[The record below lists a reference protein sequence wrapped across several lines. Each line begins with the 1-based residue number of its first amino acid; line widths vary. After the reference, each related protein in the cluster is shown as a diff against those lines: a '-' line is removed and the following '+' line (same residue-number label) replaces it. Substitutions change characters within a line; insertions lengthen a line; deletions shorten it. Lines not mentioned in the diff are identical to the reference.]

1 VSAARA
7 YRVGLTGGLA
17 SGKSTVAAWLGE
29 AGFEVVDADQLV
41 AELHRPGGPGA
52 AAARAL
58 FGEAVL
64 TPAGGVDHAAL
75 AARLFSDPPART
87 AFERAIHPLV
97 RRRFE
102 EIAAGPA
109 ADDEPGSPPP
119 QPAEAPEPPAPRPE
133 DPRHPPGA
141 ERREPDDD
149 DPLEPPQP
157 ERREPDGDPSGPSQ
171 PERQDPEDPAR
182 PGHPR
187 EAAAMTAPGAARRV
201 VVLEATLLAEAGY
214 APGFDLIVTVE
225 APPEA
230 QLSRAVARGLA
241 EPAARARLAA
251 QGDGARRRQ
260 AAHRVIENS
269 GDLAELRRQVD
280 ALIADVRAAAA
291 VATPVGAPAA
301 SFQAPDAASGQPAT
315 GACFP
320 AVSAAHRPTAVP
332 SAPVAST
339 GPTRP

>member
-17 SGKSTVAAWLGE
+17 SGKSTVGGWLRE
-29 AGFEVVDADQLV
+29 AGFEVIDADRLV

-75 AARLFSDPPART
+75 AARLFSDAPART

-97 RRRFE
+97 RQRFE

-109 ADDEPGSPPP
+109 ADDSPQSPAAPGSPPP
-119 QPAEAPEPPAPRPE
+119 RPAEAPEPQPPKPE
-133 DPRHPPGA
+133 DPRHLPEPA
-141 ERREPDDD
+141 RREPGDEDSPPPPPTSPSVPT
-149 DPLEPPQP
+149 PLN
-157 ERREPDGDPSGPSQ
+157 
-171 PERQDPEDPAR
+171 
-182 PGHPR
+182 
-187 EAAAMTAPGAARRV
+187 TASRV
-201 VVLEATLLAEAGY
+201 VVLEATLLVEAGY

-230 QLSRAVARGLA
+230 QLSRAVSRGLA

-260 AAHRVIENS
+260 AAHRVIEND
-269 GDLAELRRQVD
+269 GDLAELRRRVD
-280 ALIADVRAAAA
+280 ALIADLRLAAAAA
-291 VATPVGAPAA
+291 VAAARCKPPDAAAAKPSAGTRTPAAPAGPAAATEHRAPAA
-301 SFQAPDAASGQPAT
+301 HLGS
-315 GACFP
+315 
-320 AVSAAHRPTAVP
+320 
-332 SAPVAST
+332 
-339 GPTRP
+339 TRPALP